1 MHIDSAT
8 HKTISPLAEPLS
20 VALIG
25 TGNRS
30 KTTYRPLFDYLK
42 PWIRITAVC
51 DPVRESADAFA
62 EDLGVPAFY
71 DLHELIRARPM
82 EAAFVVS
89 PIPSHHS
96 ICCTL
101 LAHGVP
107 VNVETSMCNLL
118 LQAQEMVAAARR
130 HKTILRIA
138 ENFFRFPFDRM
149 MKVIAADGFI
159 GEVKRLTC
167 WHDHTGFHNNSRWIH
182 FFGAQPLAVQAITHE
197 MPTVGHYQLAHRY
210 HETEKYRAHFYWF
223 PDDALVV
230 DHAGNIKS
238 MLGRYPR
245 PGYTELA
252 GARGAIVQQAAAGW
266 HGQGEVRYCTDAAL
280 ANGGRHDLSYPIVHV
295 GDGRDW
301 LSSHV
306 DLPDRRIEVVNP
318 YRLGASAYHRRNYYS
333 AAVIGHIVDFAEAV
347 RGIRESE
354 YTDEDALM
362 AMMMEVA
369 TRESTLQNGKR
380 LQLPLTGELESEVA
394 LRASLREEY
403 GVDPLDIEAM
413 LAISYPRP

>member
-1 MHIDSAT
+1 MAL
-8 HKTISPLAEPLS
+8 PEPLS

-30 KTTYRPLFDYLK
+30 KTTYRPLFDTLK
-42 PWIRITAVC
+42 PWVKIVAVC
-51 DPVRESADAFA
+51 DPVKESADEFA
-62 EDLGVPAFY
+62 ESLNVPAFY
-71 DLHELIRARPM
+71 DLKALIAARPM

-101 LAHGVP
+101 LSHGIH
-107 VNVETSMCNLL
+107 VNVETSMCSLL
-118 LQAQEMVAAARR
+118 IQAQEMVAAARDSGA
-130 HKTILRIA
+130 ILRIA

-149 MKVIAADGFI
+149 MKLIAEDGFI
-159 GEVKRLTC
+159 GPVKRLTC
-167 WHDHTGFHNNSRWIH
+167 WHDHTGYHNNSRWLR
-182 FFGAQPLAVQAITHE
+182 FFGAHPLAVQAIAHT

-210 HETEKYRAHFYWF
+210 HESEHYRARFFWF
-223 PDDALVV
+223 PDDALVI

-252 GARGAIVQQAAAGW
+252 GARGAIVQQAAEGW
-266 HGQGEVRYCTDAAL
+266 HGEGEVRYCTDDAL
-280 ANGGRHDLSYPIVHV
+280 AKGGRHDLAYPIVHL

-306 DLPDRRIEVVNP
+306 DLPTGRIEYFNP
-318 YRLGASAYHRRNYYS
+318 HRLGASAYHRRNYYS
-333 AAVIGHIVDFAEAV
+333 AAVISHIVDFAETV
-347 RGIRESE
+347 RGLRQSE
-354 YTDEDALM
+354 YSDEDALM

-369 TRESTLQNGKR
+369 ARESAMQDGRR
-380 LQLPLTGELESEVA
+380 LSLPLESDLESEA
-394 LRASLREEY
+394 AIRAEEKQRY
-403 GVDPLDIEAM
+403 GVDPLDIDGM

>member
-1 MHIDSAT
+1 MA
-8 HKTISPLAEPLS
+8 LAEPLS

-30 KTTYRPLFDYLK
+30 KTTYKPLFEYLK
-42 PWIRITAVC
+42 PWVKIVAVC
-51 DPVRESADAFA
+51 DPVKESADTFA
-62 EDLGVPAFY
+62 ESIGVPAFY
-71 DLHELIRARPM
+71 DLKDLIQARPM

-101 LAHGVP
+101 LAAGIH
-107 VNVETSMCNLL
+107 VNVETSMCSLL
-118 LQAQEMVAAARR
+118 LQAQEMVQAARDSGA
-130 HKTILRIA
+130 ILRIA

-149 MKVIAADGFI
+149 MKLIAAAGFI
-159 GEVKRLTC
+159 GPVKRLTC
-167 WHDHTGFHNNSRWIH
+167 WHDHTGYHNNSRWIR
-182 FFGAQPLAVQAITHE
+182 FFEARPLAVQAISHS
-197 MPTVGHYQLAHRY
+197 MPTAGHYQLPHRY
-210 HETEKYRAHFYWF
+210 YESEKYRAHFFWF
-223 PDDALVV
+223 PDDALVI

-252 GARGAIVQQAAAGW
+252 GARGAIVQQAGEGW
-266 HGQGEVRYCTDAAL
+266 HGIGEVRYCTEAAL
-280 ANGGRHDLSYPIVHV
+280 QNGGRADLVYPIVHV

-306 DLPDRRIEVVNP
+306 DLPTGRVEYHNA

-333 AAVIGHIVDFAEAV
+333 AAVISHIVDFAETV
-347 RGIRESE
+347 RGLRESE
-354 YTDEDALM
+354 YSDEDALM

-369 TRESTLQNGKR
+369 TRESALQDGRR
-380 LQLPLTGELESEVA
+380 LTLPLTGELESEAA
-394 LRASLREEY
+394 LRAQERRLY
-403 GVDPLDIEAM
+403 GVDPLDIEGM
-413 LAISYPRP
+413 LEISYARP

>member
-1 MHIDSAT
+1 MALAD
-8 HKTISPLAEPLS
+8 PLR

-30 KTTYRPLFDYLK
+30 KTTYRPLFEFLK
-42 PWIRITAVC
+42 PWVEIVAVC

-62 EDLGVPAFY
+62 ESIGVPAFY
-71 DLHELIRARPM
+71 DLKALIAARPM

-101 LAHGVP
+101 LAHDIH
-107 VNVETSMCNLL
+107 VNVETSMCTLL
-118 LQAQEMVAAARR
+118 LQAQEMVQAARES
-130 HKTILRIA
+130 KAILRIA

-149 MKVIAADGFI
+149 MKLIAADGFI
-159 GEVKRLTC
+159 GPVKRLTC
-167 WHDHTGFHNNSRWIH
+167 WHDHTGYHNNSRWIH
-182 FFGAQPLAVQAITHE
+182 FFDAHPTAVQAISHS
-197 MPTVGHYQLAHRY
+197 MPTAGHYQLPHRY
-210 HETEKYRAHFYWF
+210 HESEKYRAHFFWF
-223 PDDALVV
+223 PDDALVI

-238 MLGRYPR
+238 MLGRHPR

-252 GARGAIVQQAAAGW
+252 GARGAIVQQAAQGW
-266 HGQGEVRYCTDAAL
+266 TGVGEVRYCTEEAL
-280 ANGGRHDLSYPIVHV
+280 LQGGGRHDLSYPIVHL
-295 GDGRDW
+295 GDARDW

-306 DLPDRRIEVVNP
+306 DLPTGRIEYCNA
-318 YRLGASAYHRRNYYS
+318 YRLGANAYHRRNYYS
-333 AAVIGHIVDFAEAV
+333 AAVISHIVDFAETI
-347 RGIRESE
+347 RGLRESE

-369 TRESTLQNGKR
+369 TRESALAEGRR
-380 LQLPLTGELESEVA
+380 LSLPLQGELESEVL
-394 LRASLREEY
+394 LRAAEKERY
-403 GVDPLDIEAM
+403 GVDPLDIEGM

>member
-1 MHIDSAT
+1 MAL
-8 HKTISPLAEPLS
+8 PEPLS

-30 KTTYRPLFDYLK
+30 KTTYRPLFDTLK
-42 PWIRITAVC
+42 PWVKIVAVC
-51 DPVRESADAFA
+51 DPVKESADEFA
-62 EDLGVPAFY
+62 ESLNVPAFY
-71 DLHELIRARPM
+71 DLKALIAARPM

-101 LAHGVP
+101 LSHGIH
-107 VNVETSMCNLL
+107 VNVETSMCSLL
-118 LQAQEMVAAARR
+118 IQAQEMVAAARDSGA
-130 HKTILRIA
+130 ILRIA

-149 MKVIAADGFI
+149 MKLIAEDDFI
-159 GEVKRLTC
+159 GPVKRLTC
-167 WHDHTGFHNNSRWIH
+167 WHDHTGYHNNSRWLR
-182 FFGAQPLAVQAITHE
+182 FFGAHPLAVQAIAHT

-210 HETEKYRAHFYWF
+210 HESEHYRARFFWF
-223 PDDALVV
+223 PDDALVI

-252 GARGAIVQQAAAGW
+252 GARGAIVQQAAEGW
-266 HGQGEVRYCTDAAL
+266 HGEGEVRYCTDDAL
-280 ANGGRHDLSYPIVHV
+280 AKGGRHDLAYPIVHL

-306 DLPDRRIEVVNP
+306 DLPTGRIEYVNP
-318 YRLGASAYHRRNYYS
+318 HRLGASAYHRRNYYS
-333 AAVIGHIVDFAEAV
+333 AAVISHIVDFAETV
-347 RGIRESE
+347 RGLRQSE
-354 YTDEDALM
+354 YSDEDALM

-369 TRESTLQNGKR
+369 ARESAMQDGRR
-380 LQLPLTGELESEVA
+380 LSLPLESDLESEA
-394 LRASLREEY
+394 AIRAEEKQRY
-403 GVDPLDIEAM
+403 GVDPLDIDGM